1 VKIVILGGENE
12 MSAVLNVVGYRQ
24 DNPRLLRIED
34 KPHSTLEVSILAFE
48 KSFSGQSAPCGSLNH
63 SRSGRRAI
71 SVLSVISTQKK
82 QAEGTQRVPKKSN
95 RRRAHRRSKLKALM
109 KEHLKKQKGTTSRT
123 EK

>member
-1 VKIVILGGENE
+1 MKVTRHGLGF
-12 MSAVLNVVGYRQ
+12 
-24 DNPRLLRIED
+24 
-34 KPHSTLEVSILAFE
+34 LAFE

-95 RRRAHRRSKLKALM
+95 RRRAHRRTKLKALKEHLEKQAEANRRRAHRGTKLKAL